1 MPLSYSSQDSLFTH
15 VIWHCSEDIN
25 FFRSKL
31 NLTNYELEILAKRK
45 NSKKALEFLCSRLLL
60 RLCKLDPND
69 LSYNEFGAPILKSG
83 KFVSISHCKN
93 YVTLLLSNQ
102 SCGVDIE
109 TKRKQILNIKHKFLN
124 QTDINNISM
133 ENISDITLI
142 WTLKEAIYKLCQ
154 YPGINFKDQIFVST
168 IDIKNNLA
176 NAYVDIDGSITN
188 LICKF
193 QINKEY
199 ICSTVFID
207 DGLS

>member
-1 MPLSYSSQDSLFTH
+1 MPLSYSSDDSLYTH
-15 VIWHCSEDIN
+15 LIWHCSEDIN
-25 FFRSKL
+25 FFSSKL

>member
-1 MPLSYSSQDSLFTH
+1 MPLSYSSDDSLYTH
-15 VIWHCSEDIN
+15 LIWHCSEDIN

-124 QTDINNISM
+124 QTDMKNISM

-154 YPGINFKDQIFVST
+154 YPGINFKDQIFIST

>member
-1 MPLSYSSQDSLFTH
+1 MPLSYSSDDSLYTH
-15 VIWHCSEDIN
+15 LVWHCSEDIN

-83 KFVSISHCKN
+83 KFISISHCKN

>member
-1 MPLSYSSQDSLFTH
+1 MPLSYSSDDSLCTH
-15 VIWHCSEDIN
+15 LIWHCSEDIN

-31 NLTNYELEILAKRK
+31 NLTKYELNILEKRK
-45 NSKKALEFLCSRLLL
+45 NSKKVLEFLCSRLLL

-69 LSYNEFGAPILKSG
+69 LYYNEFGAPILKSG
-83 KFVSISHCKN
+83 KFISISHCKN
-93 YVTLLLSNQ
+93 YITLLLSNQ

-124 QTDINNISM
+124 QKDINIISI
-133 ENISDITLI
+133 ENISDLTLI

-154 YPGINFKDQIFVST
+154 YPGIDFKNQIFVST
-168 IDIKNNLA
+168 LDIKNNLA

-188 LICKF
+188 LTCKF

-207 DGLS
+207 DGLY

>member
-1 MPLSYSSQDSLFTH
+1 MPLSYSSDDSLYTH
-15 VIWHCSEDIN
+15 LIWHCSEDIN

-124 QTDINNISM
+124 QTDLNNISM

>member
-1 MPLSYSSQDSLFTH
+1 MPLSYSSDDSLYTH
-15 VIWHCSEDIN
+15 LIWHCSEDIN
-25 FFRSKL
+25 FFSSKL

-124 QTDINNISM
+124 QTDIKNISM

-154 YPGINFKDQIFVST
+154 YPGINFKDQIFIST

>member
-1 MPLSYSSQDSLFTH
+1 MPLSYSFDDSLYTH
-15 VIWHCSEDIN
+15 VIWHCTEHIN

-31 NLTNYELEILAKRK
+31 NLTNYELNILEKRK

-83 KFVSISHCKN
+83 KFISISHCQN

-124 QTDINNISM
+124 QTDINNISV

-154 YPGINFKDQIFVST
+154 YPGIDFKDQIFVST

-176 NAYVDIDGSITN
+176 NAHVDIDGSITN

>member
-1 MPLSYSSQDSLFTH
+1 MPLSYSSDDSLYTH
-15 VIWHCSEDIN
+15 LIWHCSEDIN

>member
-1 MPLSYSSQDSLFTH
+1 MPLSYSSDDSLYTH
-15 VIWHCSEDIN
+15 LIWHCSEDIN

-60 RLCKLDPND
+60 RLSKLDPND
-69 LSYNEFGAPILKSG
+69 LSYNEFGVPILKSG
-83 KFVSISHCKN
+83 KFISISHCKN

-154 YPGINFKDQIFVST
+154 YPGINFKDQIFIST

>member
-1 MPLSYSSQDSLFTH
+1 MPLSYSSDDSLYTH
-15 VIWHCSEDIN
+15 LIWHCSEDIN

-193 QINKEY
+193 KINKEY
-199 ICSTVFID
+199 ICSSVFID

>member
-1 MPLSYSSQDSLFTH
+1 MPLSYSSDDSLYTH
-15 VIWHCSEDIN
+15 LVWHCSEDIN

-124 QTDINNISM
+124 QTDINNISV

-154 YPGINFKDQIFVST
+154 YPGIDFKDQIFVST

>member
-1 MPLSYSSQDSLFTH
+1 MPLSYSSDDSLYTH
-15 VIWHCSEDIN
+15 LIWHCSEDIN

-83 KFVSISHCKN
+83 KFISISHCKN

-154 YPGINFKDQIFVST
+154 YPGINFKDQIFIST

-207 DGLS
+207 YGLS

>member
-1 MPLSYSSQDSLFTH
+1 MPLSYSSDDSLYTH
-15 VIWHCSEDIN
+15 LVWHCSEDIN

-193 QINKEY
+193 KINKEY

>member
-1 MPLSYSSQDSLFTH
+1 MPLSYSSDDSLYTH
-15 VIWHCSEDIN
+15 LIWHCSEDIN

-31 NLTNYELEILAKRK
+31 NLTNYELNILEKRK

-69 LSYNEFGAPILKSG
+69 LYYNEFGAPILKSG
-83 KFVSISHCKN
+83 KFISISHCQN

-124 QTDINNISM
+124 QTDINNISI

-154 YPGINFKDQIFVST
+154 YPGIDFKDQIFVST
-168 IDIKNNLA
+168 IDIKNNIA
-176 NAYVDIDGSITN
+176 NAHVEIDGSITN

>member
-1 MPLSYSSQDSLFTH
+1 MPLSYSSDDSLYTH
-15 VIWHCSEDIN
+15 LIWHCSEDIN

-109 TKRKQILNIKHKFLN
+109 TKRKQILNMKHKFLN

-154 YPGINFKDQIFVST
+154 YPGINFKDQIFVT
-168 IDIKNNLA
+168 TLDIKNNLA

-188 LICKF
+188 IICKF

>member
-1 MPLSYSSQDSLFTH
+1 MPLSYSSDDSLYTH
-15 VIWHCSEDIN
+15 LIWHCSEDIN

-109 TKRKQILNIKHKFLN
+109 TKRKQILNMKHKFLN

-154 YPGINFKDQIFVST
+154 YPGINFKDQIFIST

>member
-1 MPLSYSSQDSLFTH
+1 MPLSYSSDDSLYTH
-15 VIWHCSEDIN
+15 LIWHCSEDIN

-83 KFVSISHCKN
+83 KFISISHCKN

-124 QTDINNISM
+124 PTDINNISV

-154 YPGINFKDQIFVST
+154 YPGIDFKDQILVST

-176 NAYVDIDGSITN
+176 NAHVDFDGSITN

>member
-1 MPLSYSSQDSLFTH
+1 MPLSYSSDDSLYTH
-15 VIWHCSEDIN
+15 LIWHCSEDIN

-83 KFVSISHCKN
+83 KFISISHCKN

-154 YPGINFKDQIFVST
+154 YPGINFKDQIFIST

>member
-1 MPLSYSSQDSLFTH
+1 MPLSYSSDDSLYTH
-15 VIWHCSEDIN
+15 LIWHCSEDIN

-83 KFVSISHCKN
+83 KFISISHCKN

-154 YPGINFKDQIFVST
+154 YPGINFKDQIFIST

-188 LICKF
+188 IICKF

>member
-1 MPLSYSSQDSLFTH
+1 MPLSYSSDDSLYTH
-15 VIWHCSEDIN
+15 LIWHCSEDIN

-154 YPGINFKDQIFVST
+154 YPGIDFKDQIFVST

-193 QINKEY
+193 KINKEY

>member
-1 MPLSYSSQDSLFTH
+1 MPLHYSSNDSSYTH
-15 VIWHCSEDIN
+15 LVWHCSEDVN

-31 NLTNYELEILAKRK
+31 NLTHYELDILEKRK

-69 LSYNEFGAPILKSG
+69 LYYNEFGAPILKSG
-83 KFVSISHCKN
+83 KFISISHCKN

-124 QTDINNISM
+124 QTDINNISV

-154 YPGINFKDQIFVST
+154 YPGIDFKDQIFVST
-168 IDIKNNLA
+168 IDIKNNIA
-176 NAYVDIDGSITN
+176 NAHVEIDGSITN

>member
-1 MPLSYSSQDSLFTH
+1 MPLSYSSDDSLYTH
-15 VIWHCSEDIN
+15 LIWHCSEDIN

-188 LICKF
+188 IICKF

-199 ICSTVFID
+199 ICSSVFID
-207 DGLS
+207 AGLS

>member
-1 MPLSYSSQDSLFTH
+1 MPLSYSSDDSLYTH
-15 VIWHCSEDIN
+15 LIWHCSEDIN

-188 LICKF
+188 IICKF

-199 ICSTVFID
+199 ICSSVFMD

>member
-1 MPLSYSSQDSLFTH
+1 MPLSYSSDDSLYTH
-15 VIWHCSEDIN
+15 LIWHCSEDIN

-31 NLTNYELEILAKRK
+31 NLTNYELNILEKRN

-83 KFVSISHCKN
+83 KFISISHCKN

-154 YPGINFKDQIFVST
+154 YPGINFKDQIFIST

>member
-1 MPLSYSSQDSLFTH
+1 MPLSYSSDDSLYTH
-15 VIWHCSEDIN
+15 LIWHCSEDIN

-193 QINKEY
+193 KINKEY

>member
-1 MPLSYSSQDSLFTH
+1 MPLSYSSDDSLYTH
-15 VIWHCSEDIN
+15 LIWHCSEDIN

-45 NSKKALEFLCSRLLL
+45 NSKKVLEFLCSRLLL

-124 QTDINNISM
+124 QTDLNNISM

-154 YPGINFKDQIFVST
+154 YPGINFKDQIFIST

>member
-1 MPLSYSSQDSLFTH
+1 MPLSYSSDDSLYTH
-15 VIWHCSEDIN
+15 LIWHCSEDIN

-109 TKRKQILNIKHKFLN
+109 TKRKQILDIKHKFLN

-154 YPGINFKDQIFVST
+154 YPGINFKDQIFIST

-199 ICSTVFID
+199 ICSKVFID

>member
-1 MPLSYSSQDSLFTH
+1 MPLSYLSDDSLYTH

-31 NLTNYELEILAKRK
+31 NLTSDELNILEKRK
-45 NSKKALEFLCSRLLL
+45 HSKKALEFLCSRLLL

-69 LSYNEFGAPILKSG
+69 LYYNEFGAPILKSG
-83 KFVSISHCKN
+83 KFISISHCKN

-124 QTDINNISM
+124 PTDINNISV

-154 YPGINFKDQIFVST
+154 YPGIDFKDQILVST

-176 NAYVDIDGSITN
+176 NAHVDIDGSITN

>member
-1 MPLSYSSQDSLFTH
+1 MPLSYSSDDSLYTH
-15 VIWHCSEDIN
+15 LVWHCSEDIN

-124 QTDINNISM
+124 QTDMKNISM

-154 YPGINFKDQIFVST
+154 YPGINFKDQIFIST

>member
-1 MPLSYSSQDSLFTH
+1 MPLSYSSDDSLYTH
-15 VIWHCSEDIN
+15 LIWYCSEDIN

-193 QINKEY
+193 KINKEY

>member
-1 MPLSYSSQDSLFTH
+1 MPLSYSSDDSLYTH
-15 VIWHCSEDIN
+15 LIWHCSEDIN

-124 QTDINNISM
+124 PTDIKNISM

>member
-1 MPLSYSSQDSLFTH
+1 MPLSYSSQNSLFTH

-31 NLTNYELEILAKRK
+31 NLTNYELNILEKRN

-60 RLCKLDPND
+60 RLCKLHPND

-176 NAYVDIDGSITN
+176 NAYVDIEGSITN

-199 ICSTVFID
+199 ICSKVFID

>member
-1 MPLSYSSQDSLFTH
+1 MPLSYSSDDSLYTH
-15 VIWHCSEDIN
+15 LIWHCSEDIN
-25 FFRSKL
+25 FFSSKL

-124 QTDINNISM
+124 QTDINNISV
-133 ENISDITLI
+133 ENISDLTLI

-154 YPGINFKDQIFVST
+154 YPGIDFKDQIFVST
-168 IDIKNNLA
+168 IDIKNNIA
-176 NAYVDIDGSITN
+176 NAHVEIDGSITN

>member
-1 MPLSYSSQDSLFTH
+1 MPLSYSSDDSLYTH
-15 VIWHCSEDIN
+15 LIWHCSEDIN

-69 LSYNEFGAPILKSG
+69 LYYNEFGAPILKSG

-109 TKRKQILNIKHKFLN
+109 TKRKQILNMKHKFLN

>member
-1 MPLSYSSQDSLFTH
+1 MPLSYSSDDSLYTH
-15 VIWHCSEDIN
+15 LIWHCSEDIN

-154 YPGINFKDQIFVST
+154 YPGINFKYQIFVST

-193 QINKEY
+193 KINKEY

>member
-1 MPLSYSSQDSLFTH
+1 MN
-15 VIWHCSEDIN
+15 I
-25 FFRSKL
+25 
-31 NLTNYELEILAKRK
+31 LEKRK

-69 LSYNEFGAPILKSG
+69 LYYNEFGAPILKSG
-83 KFVSISHCKN
+83 KFISISHCQN

-124 QTDINNISM
+124 QTDINNISV
-133 ENISDITLI
+133 ENISEITLI

-154 YPGINFKDQIFVST
+154 YPGIDFKDQIFVST
-168 IDIKNNLA
+168 IDTKNNLA
-176 NAYVDIDGSITN
+176 NAYVDINESITN

-193 QINKEY
+193 KINKEY